1 MSEVI
6 ANSFRPGYSLRTFS
20 NMKMFDHRDDNVQRL
35 IKSLLYKTNFES
47 VEFNI
52 TFNINSIEFC
62 SRLNENFQ

>member
-52 TFNINSIEFC
+52 I
-62 SRLNENFQ
+62 LY